1 MENYKITKEQILET
15 IRTCTDV
22 TERYFKEIIPEAF
35 KTKLDTG
42 KWYKSSTDIEFLV
55 YYQSNGFYNYGFW
68 EDQPYRD
75 NLFFGDCWY
84 NMSRLATDEEVSA
97 VLINE
102 AKKRGFKNGV
112 TILRGD
118 WYSGFSAPKVTI
130 EKEEEEHPTSGFEF
144 RNDTLFL
151 DGYIIFYS
159 GNWAEIIPQEKTVV
173 PMAKALK
180 IIAKKMKVSPE
191 NIEIQY

>member
-15 IRTCTDV
+15 IRTGTDV
-22 TERYFKEIIPEAF
+22 TKRYFKEIIPEAF

-55 YYQSNGFYNYGFW
+55 YYQSNGFDNYGFW
-68 EDQPYRD
+68 EDKPYRD

-97 VLINE
+97 ALINE
-102 AKKRGFKNGV
+102 AKRRGFKNGV

-130 EKEEEEHPTSGFEF
+130 EKEQHLTSGFEF

-159 GNWAEIIPQEKTVV
+159 GNWAKILPKEKTVV
-173 PMAKALK
+173 PMEKALK

>member
-1 MENYKITKEQILET
+1 MKYEITKEQILET
-15 IRTCTDV
+15 IRTGTDV

-42 KWYKSSTDIEFLV
+42 KWYKSSSDIEFLV
-55 YYQSNGFYNYGFW
+55 CYQSNGCDNYGFW
-68 EDQPYRD
+68 KDQPYKD
-75 NLFFGDCWY
+75 NLVFGDCWY

-97 VLINE
+97 ALINE
-102 AKKRGFKNGV
+102 AKKRGFIDGV

-118 WYSGFSAPKVTI
+118 WYSGFTTPKATI
-130 EKEEEEHPTSGFEF
+130 KRGYYSTNGFEF

-151 DGYIIFYS
+151 DGYVLFKK
-159 GNWAEIIPQEKTVV
+159 GNWAEILPQEKTVV
-173 PMAKALK
+173 PIAKALK

>member
-1 MENYKITKEQILET
+1 
-15 IRTCTDV
+15 
-22 TERYFKEIIPEAF
+22 
-35 KTKLDTG
+35 
-42 KWYKSSTDIEFLV
+42 
-55 YYQSNGFYNYGFW
+55 
-68 EDQPYRD
+68 
-75 NLFFGDCWY
+75 
-84 NMSRLATDEEVSA
+84 MSRLATDEEVSA
-97 VLINE
+97 ALINE

-130 EKEEEEHPTSGFEF
+130 ETEQHLTSGFEF

-159 GNWAEIIPQEKTVV
+159 GNWAEIIPQEKTIV
-173 PMAKALK
+173 PMEKALK

>member
-15 IRTCTDV
+15 IRTGTDV
-22 TERYFKEIIPEAF
+22 TKRYFKEIIPEAF

-55 YYQSNGFYNYGFW
+55 YYQSNGFDNYGFW
-68 EDQPYRD
+68 EDKPYRD

-97 VLINE
+97 ALINE
-102 AKKRGFKNGV
+102 AKKRGYKDGV
-112 TILRGD
+112 TIT
-118 WYSGFSAPKVTI
+118 WKNKPKLIYTLVDD
-130 EKEEEEHPTSGFEF
+130 EF
-144 RNDTLFL
+144 DYLISKNVLVFGNYGIF
-151 DGYIIFYS
+151 DGEQ
-159 GNWAEIIPQEKTVV
+159 WAQILPKEKTVI

>member
-1 MENYKITKEQILET
+1 MKYEITKEQILET
-15 IRTCTDV
+15 IRTGTDV

-35 KTKLDTG
+35 NTKLDTG

-55 YYQSNGFYNYGFW
+55 YYQSNGFDNYGFL

-97 VLINE
+97 VLKKE
-102 AKKRGFKNGV
+102 AKNRGYKEGV
-112 TILRGD
+112 RIYDVYLKEKTRVSSDKLDYEMCGHNPDNYGMCLRD
-118 WYSGFSAPKVTI
+118 SA
-130 EKEEEEHPTSGFEF
+130 GA
-144 RNDTLFL
+144 
-151 DGYIIFYS
+151 IIFS
-159 GNWAEIIPQEKTVV
+159 NGKWAQTLPQEKTVV